1 MEDENDGGEHTNSE
15 YFKHVWNK
23 PIKVR
28 IEPKKA
34 KMKSKEVIHLR
45 NVLIGTVEH
54 LRRLHHKRKDTR
66 VTPLVRR

>member
-1 MEDENDGGEHTNSE
+1 MEDEDDDTTNHKYYS
-15 YFKHVWNK
+15 HLWNK

-34 KMKSKEVIHLR
+34 KMKSKEMIHLR

-54 LRRLHHKRKDTR
+54 LGRLHYKRKDTR